1 MFYCDVCNAPLDFR
15 QGFTVSS
22 ADFNKLLDADF
33 GIDEYNTKMLTD
45 TGMKGIAGVEQ
56 YFEKYLTDIHSTD
69 LQLSVDLRVQYVLK
83 SGFRGLYRR

>member
-33 GIDEYNTKMLTD
+33 GIDEYNIKMLTD
-45 TGMKGIAGVEQ
+45 TGMKRDEAIESLMAT
-56 YFEKYLTDIHSTD
+56 YKASTSDWLLCEKCGKKAQD
-69 LQLSVDLRVQYVLK
+69 LMPNTILCK
-83 SGFRGLYRR
+83 RG